1 VNTWTS
7 GARVLKQ
14 NNTFMCRY
22 LNQ

>member
-1 VNTWTS
+1 
-7 GARVLKQ
+7 LKQ